1 MIKLSAKRKLKMA
14 GEDGFFR
21 SEVLDLLFEEEND
34 EVLDEIFDPLFMEAT
49 VEVSRS
55 LFCIKF
61 MKRDVCKCN
70 QISLLGRFLVRYL

>member
-1 MIKLSAKRKLKMA
+1 MKIENFQTTFLCHVIKLSAKDKLKMA
-14 GEDGFFR
+14 GEEDFFR
-21 SEVLDLLFEEEND
+21 SEVLDLLLEEET
-34 EVLDEIFDPLFMEAT
+34 T

-70 QISLLGRFLVRYL
+70 QISLLGRYLVRYL

>member
-1 MIKLSAKRKLKMA
+1 MA

-21 SEVLDLLFEEEND
+21 GEVLDLLFEEEND
-34 EVLDEIFDPLFMEAT
+34 EVLIKNDKIFDPLLMEAT

-61 MKRDVCKCN
+61 MKRDICKCN
-70 QISLLGRFLVRYL
+70 QIRHLR